1 MVLVINEQIYSDTCS
16 LENLA
21 QHKDLIHSSC
31 EFAKTNEYKQ
41 PVEDI
46 SKTIYVHQRE
56 FAVLAKNDPNGFYL
70 IGSDD
75 ATTCHILVLD
85 NQYAVGLMHLDGEPA
100 RRIAFMEE
108 EKAYIILTQYMD
120 IFQTDNIT
128 PISKQAHQKIDCTTT
143 IKNINDIIPP
153 SQNDVID
160 SIVILDQ
167 HTHEA
172 RVSVR
177 LLNREEALSVC
188 VITFAD
194 DLSSSYIAVGTAIIF
209 EDEDTPKLRE
219 TVFTFA
225 QKELAPYANE
235 IDKTNTFPK
244 LREFWKKLGDLGLLG
259 ITAPVE
265 YGGLGLHYTEH
276 CIALEEISRASGSIA
291 LSYGAHSNLCVN
303 QIVRNGNDTQ
313 KQNYLP
319 KLITGEHF
327 GALAM
332 SEPGSGSDVVSMK
345 CKAEKKG
352 LLMIRFTFIRIIEG

>member
-1 MVLVINEQIYSDTCS
+1 MWSRLVSVNRQS
-16 LENLA
+16 LL
-21 QHKDLIHSSC
+21 SSVKI
-31 EFAKTNEYKQ
+31 FKRLQ
-41 PVEDI
+41 
-46 SKTIYVHQRE
+46 S
-56 FAVLAKNDPNGFYL
+56 
-70 IGSDD
+70 S
-75 ATTCHILVLD
+75 
-85 NQYAVGLMHLDGEPA
+85 
-100 RRIAFMEE
+100 
-108 EKAYIILTQYMD
+108 TQYY
-120 IFQTDNIT
+120 
-128 PISKQAHQKIDCTTT
+128 A
-143 IKNINDIIPP
+143 INDDIYGLT
-153 SQNDVID
+153 D
-160 SIVILDQ
+160 DQ
-167 HTHEA
+167 
-172 RVSVR
+172 
-177 LLNREEALSVC
+177 
-188 VITFAD
+188 
-194 DLSSSYIAVGTAIIF
+194 
-209 EDEDTPKLRE
+209 KQLRE

-244 LREFWKKLGDLGLLG
+244 LREFWKKLGDVGLLG

-276 CIALEEISRASGSIA
+276 CIAMEEISRASGSIA

-345 CKAEKKG
+345 LKAEKKG